1 MRITN
6 SVLAHEALTTYQSQ
20 MRDLNDARER
30 ASTGIRV
37 SRPSDDPVAVAGV
50 MQSSSGLRAL
60 EQYQRNLGAAQSR
73 LALEDDVLG
82 QLGDALARAKELGV
96 AQASD
101 TSSTQTRLT
110 TQAEVDALI
119 DFVKDLANT
128 QLAGSYIF
136 GGQYADT
143 PPYSGGTLD
152 PTKPPT
158 GTPRVEV
165 NTGRFVETNH
175 SATEIFVDTDAVDSL
190 QALSDA
196 LGADDTAAIQTA
208 LSRLD
213 AAFSATQQVVG
224 DLGARMSQL
233 DVAMTNLE
241 SLEINLQTFRSGLE
255 DADIAEAVTELVN
268 RQNTLEAAMLSTAKI
283 MNITLTN
290 YLR

>member
-20 MRDLNDARER
+20 MRDLNDARQR

-37 SRPSDDPVAVAGV
+37 SRPSDDPVAVAGI

-60 EQYQRNLGAAQSR
+60 EQYQRNLGSAQSR
-73 LALEDDVLG
+73 LDLEDSTLA
-82 QLGDALARAKELGV
+82 QLTDALGRAKELGV

-101 TSSTQTRLT
+101 TSSSATRLT
-110 TQAEVDALI
+110 TKAEVDQLV
-119 DFVKDLANT
+119 DFAKDLANT

-143 PPYSGGTLD
+143 APYGGGSLD
-152 PTKPPT
+152 PTKPPV

-165 NTGRFVETNH
+165 GTGRFVDTNH
-175 SATEIFVDTDAVDSL
+175 TATEIFLDTDAVASL

-196 LGADDTAAIQTA
+196 LGADDTDAIKAALTRVD
-208 LSRLD
+208 S
-213 AAFSATQQVVG
+213 AFGEVQQVVG
-224 DLGARMSQL
+224 DLGARQSQL
-233 DVAMTNLE
+233 EVAMSNLE

-255 DADIAEAVTELVN
+255 DADLAEAVTELVN
-268 RQNTLEAAMLSTAKI
+268 RQSTLEAAMLSTSKI